1 MRKII
6 NALYWKQA
14 TETRTETEVLMD
26 FSLSRITF
34 LNTQEKLSLAGKIK
48 TPEEFSKL
56 SLEEISSLVCRS
68 FPKAQWNGEKN
79 LREAVRELE
88 VCKRMKIGWLKIT
101 DPEYPVM
108 LKTLSNPPYLL
119 FYRGNLGAFEQKA
132 VSVVGTRKLSP
143 GGKKAGL
150 AFAKDAVKS
159 GVCVVSGLAWGAD
172 GVAHKGAV
180 ETFYDYKEQGKETE
194 SLGKTIGV
202 LPCSIDSIVPANH
215 LKLAEDILKSG
226 GLLISE
232 YAPMT
237 PMGNWH
243 FVQRNRI
250 IAALS
255 PATVVLEAPNGS
267 GALITVDYALEM
279 GRDVMFHESCFSE
292 YAKKINEGVKK
303 NLEIEYNNK
312 KISRHKL
319 EVSSEQYVQEGAPVI
334 KNYEDYCKALAEVP
348 GTRSANKIKQ
358 LDLFD

>member
-1 MRKII
+1 
-6 NALYWKQA
+6 
-14 TETRTETEVLMD
+14 MD

-34 LNTQEKLSLAGKIK
+34 LNTQEKLSLAGKVK
-48 TPEEFSKL
+48 NPEDFSKL
-56 SLEEISSLVCRS
+56 SLDEISALVSRT

-79 LREAVRELE
+79 LREAAKELE
-88 VCKRMKIGWLKIT
+88 VCRRMKIGWLKIT
-101 DPEYPVM
+101 DPEYPAM
-108 LKTLSNPPYLL
+108 LKTLTNPPYLL
-119 FYRGNLGAFEQKA
+119 FYRGNLEAFWQKS
-132 VSVVGTRKLSP
+132 VSVVGTRQLSP

-150 AFAKDAVKS
+150 VFAKDAVKD
-159 GVCVVSGLAWGAD
+159 GVCVVSGLANGAD

-180 ETFYDYKEQGKETE
+180 ETYYDFLEEGKETKA
-194 SLGKTIGV
+194 LGKTIAV
-202 LPCSIDSIVPANH
+202 LPGSIDKVLPANH
-215 LKLAEDILKSG
+215 MKLAEDILKSG

-237 PMGNWH
+237 PMATWH
-243 FVQRNRI
+243 YVQRNRI

-279 GRDVMFHESCFSE
+279 GRDVMFHESCFCE
-292 YAKKINEGVKK
+292 YAQKINEGVKK

-319 EVSSEQYVQEGAPVI
+319 EVSSEQYVQDGAPVI
-334 KNYEDYCKALAEVP
+334 KNYEDYCKALAEMP

-358 LDLFD
+358 LNLFD